1 MNVCAHKWLG
11 LRLQRDGLHFAVI
24 LTIVS
29 VNDSARRTA
38 VPYVGQ
44 GVFWCGGAW
53 AGRVGRVLDV

>member
-29 VNDSARRTA
+29 VALPRRSIAPPKGGQEATYA
-38 VPYVGQ
+38 GLHVHPAHVG
-44 GVFWCGGAW
+44 
-53 AGRVGRVLDV
+53 DV